1 MHPCTNGY
9 DRWVGLT
16 DSRDLWPSKHGYNG
30 VVARSV
36 RQRPRAG
43 AVVGGGG
50 GARYARA
57 VNTFDTWAA

>member
-43 AVVGGGG
+43 AVVVGGSAIR
-50 GARYARA
+50 ARR
-57 VNTFDTWAA
+57 